1 MADLLIVDDDTDTVE
16 ALDDLLGCC
25 GHRIR
30 TARDGTEGLARIRSG
45 PVDLILLDVE
55 MPRLTGP
62 EMAYAMFLRDAGD
75 DKIPIVLLSGKLD
88 LPRVAAAVG
97 TPYFLSK
104 PYDVDALLALIE
116 RALAERTPPRPRLEP
131 ACARA

>member
-1 MADLLIVDDDTDTVE
+1 MADLLIVDDDVDTVE
-16 ALDDLLGCC
+16 ALVDLLDCY

-30 TARDGTEGLARIRSG
+30 TARDGVEGLARIRSG

-62 EMAYAMFLRDAGD
+62 EMAYAMFLRDAGEE
-75 DKIPIVLLSGKLD
+75 KIPIVLLSGKLD

-97 TPYFLSK
+97 TPYYLPK
-104 PYDVDALLALIE
+104 PYSVDALLALMA
-116 RALAERTPPRPRLEP
+116 RALDERTPPRPRLEQP
-131 ACARA
+131 RARV